1 MHSQFA
7 EPSRPQAKQ
16 QTYEAL
22 RMIRSIIR
30 FHPEFS
36 RVNVSARRLMLSAT
50 VLMLAACGNSWVQVT
65 PEGERVS
72 LATAADITN
81 CRRIG
86 VANVNALDS
95 IGFVNRGANRLQEEL
110 VSLAR
115 NEAGDIDGNRVV
127 PESTISEG
135 RQTFGIYRC

>member
-1 MHSQFA
+1 MS
-7 EPSRPQAKQ
+7 
-16 QTYEAL
+16 
-22 RMIRSIIR
+22 RSINLEYSANTGTKTGAR
-30 FHPEFS
+30 F
-36 RVNVSARRLMLSAT
+36 AMLGAIA
-50 VLMLAACGNSWVQVT
+50 LILAACGNSWVQIT

-72 LATAADITN
+72 LATAADIGN
-81 CRRIG
+81 CQRVG

-115 NEAGDIDGNRVV
+115 NEAGEIGGNRVV
-127 PESTISEG
+127 PESTIDEG